1 MTLLF
6 DIHFRLRSDKLFNLG
21 RGICKEDGEI
31 KRVKSRK
38 KKKKKPDSNAY
49 EMSS

>member
-21 RGICKEDGEI
+21 GGICKEDGEI
-31 KRVKSRK
+31 KRVKSREK
-38 KKKKKPDSNAY
+38 KTQPDSNAY